1 MKKLRITKEHPALLT
16 SLLIM
21 IPFLAA
27 ACSQSPSAG
36 NSSGDASNEPTVEA
50 TASVDALDVA
60 DEKLL
65 EEAARAE
72 GGEVMIYTSITIDD
86 LEEILAEFN
95 EAYTFT
101 IPTYYRASGDDV
113 IQKSM
118 TEAKT
123 GQHFADVFETESFE
137 VYRLMQAGLI
147 QPFISSESEVYSPKA
162 KDPSGYWTV
171 DRINPVVIGYNTEL
185 VEAADIPTTWE
196 DLLDPKW
203 KGKMGVEANDVELL
217 AGMVSV
223 WGEARTYEFWEGI
236 AAQDPGII
244 DGHTELAELIS
255 AGEFAI
261 APNLYAYRVEKLK
274 AEGAPIDWVR
284 TDPVVTFSNILAM
297 AADAPHPAT
306 AKLFINWLLSEKGQN
321 VFRELGR
328 VPGRPGI
335 QPDPPSLV
343 EGLNLVF
350 TVPAMAEDYNKYA
363 EKWRSILNLE

>member
-1 MKKLRITKEHPALLT
+1 MKKQRTAKIHAANFA
-16 SLLIM
+16 SLLMTIL
-21 IPFLAA
+21 FFVS
-27 ACSQSPSAG
+27 ACSQASTAG
-36 NSSGDASNEPTVEA
+36 ITNGGPGSEPTVDI
-50 TASVDALDVA
+50 THPVDVLDVA
-60 DEKLL
+60 DEEQL

-86 LEEILAEFN
+86 LEVILSEFK
-95 EAYTFT
+95 EAYPFT
-101 IPTYYRASGDDV
+101 NPSYYRASGDDV

-123 GQHFADVFETESFE
+123 GQVFADVFETESFE

-147 QPFISSESEVYSPKA
+147 QPFISSESEIYPPQA
-162 KDPSGYWTV
+162 KDASGYWTV
-171 DRINPVVIGYNTEL
+171 DRMNPVVIGYNTEL
-185 VEAADIPTTWE
+185 VDPEDVPTSWE

-203 KGKMGVEANDVELL
+203 KGLMGVEANDVELL
-217 AGMVSV
+217 AGMASV
-223 WGEARTYEFWEGI
+223 WGEARTFEFWEGI

-261 APNLYAYRVEKLK
+261 APNLYSYRVEKLK

-284 TDPVVTFSNILAM
+284 TDPIVTFSNILAM

-306 AKLFINWLLSEKGQN
+306 AKLFINWLLSEEGQI
-321 VFRELGR
+321 VYRELGR
-328 VPGRPGI
+328 IPGRPGI
-335 QPDPPSLV
+335 QPDPPTLV

-350 TVPAMAEDYNKYA
+350 TVPAMAKDYDTYA
-363 EKWRSILNLE
+363 EKWRTILNLE